1 MIDVVYIL
9 KNHIIPTQELIY
21 SLRSLVNFPYR
32 KVWFAGGKPDD
43 IEPDEYLK
51 VNQKGNTK
59 WEKTTYTVRKV
70 CECDEITKSFWLF
83 NDDFFILKK
92 VEYLPPIY
100 NGDLKQRL
108 KTIGQSLY
116 SVKLQETLA
125 ELQRR
130 DLGIKNYA
138 VHIPML
144 INKKKALEV
153 LEEFEG
159 NPMFRCLYGN
169 YWKIGGAD
177 MLDVKIRTNGETFP
191 EDAQFVST
199 SDVTFKWGE
208 AGRMIRTKFQ
218 EPSRFEVL

>member
-1 MIDVVYIL
+1 MLDVVYII
-9 KNHIIPTQELIY
+9 KNHIIPAQELTY
-21 SLRSLVNFPYR
+21 SLRTLVNFPYR
-32 KVWFAGGKPDD
+32 KVWFAGGKPDGL
-43 IEPDEYLK
+43 EPDEHLD
-51 VNQKGNTK
+51 VTQKGNTK
-59 WEKTTYTVRKV
+59 WEKVTYTIKKV
-70 CECDEITKSFWLF
+70 CECDNITNSFWLF
-83 NDDFFILKK
+83 NDDFFILQK
-92 VEYLPPIY
+92 VKSLPPIY

-144 INKKKALEV
+144 INKEKALEV

-169 YWKIGGAD
+169 YWDIGGAD
-177 MLDVKIRTNGETFP
+177 MPDVKVRTNSEVFP

-208 AGRMIRTKFQ
+208 AGKRIRSLFQ
-218 EPSRFEVL
+218 EPSRFEVW

>member
-1 MIDVVYIL
+1 MIDVVYII

-32 KVWFAGGKPDD
+32 KVWIAGGKPDG
-43 IEPDEYLK
+43 IEPDEYLE
-51 VNQKGNTK
+51 VQQKGDTK
-59 WEKTTYTVRKV
+59 WERTTYTIRKV
-70 CECDEITKSFWLF
+70 CKCDQITKSFWLF

-100 NGDLKQRL
+100 DGNIKQRL

-116 SVKLQETLA
+116 AVELQKTLA

-130 DLGIKNYA
+130 DLDIKNYA

-144 INKKKALEV
+144 VNKEKALEV

-159 NPMFRCLYGN
+159 SPMFRCLYGN
-169 YWKIGGAD
+169 YWNIGGAD
-177 MLDVKIRTNGETFP
+177 MADVKMRTNSEMPP
-191 EDAQFVST
+191 EDSQFVST
-199 SDVTFKWGE
+199 SDITFKWGE
-208 AGRMIRTKFQ
+208 AGKMIRSKFQ
-218 EPSRFEVL
+218 QPSRFEVE